1 MLKKIW
7 KNEKKDRKLELIGLL
22 GVVSGFLLLTLP
34 TLAKASIWFDEAFSA
49 YLIRYD
55 FAKIWHLT
63 SVDVHP
69 PLYYFA
75 LKIWS
80 LIFGTS
86 DFGLRSLSVFFG
98 VLTLIFA
105 FYLIK
110 RIFKSTKTALLSMV
124 MLAISPMFVR
134 YSQEI
139 RMYMMV
145 AFLSIL
151 TVRAFYEIYLAKNS

>member
-22 GVVSGFLLLTLP
+22 GAVSGFLLLTLP

-86 DFGLRSLSVFFG
+86 DFGLRSLSVF
-98 VLTLIFA
+98 LA
-105 FYLIK
+105 F
-110 RIFKSTKTALLSMV
+110 
-124 MLAISPMFVR
+124 
-134 YSQEI
+134 
-139 RMYMMV
+139 
-145 AFLSIL
+145 
-151 TVRAFYEIYLAKNS
+151 